1 VSVGEGHPSTASI
14 AGATLGENDG
24 VHISPILITESPPS
38 PPRQEAPLALQTQE
52 GSGESQ
58 HQAPLAVTSSLPA
71 PIEAILGPFTAKLK
85 MMAEDL
91 PPIVLKIVKDAVK
104 KLQEENSALKESNLM
119 AQAEVGKLSC
129 HLTVVE
135 LEHSRLEDAM
145 DAELRSTRREA
156 SALRQKVQL
165 QAQEKSS
172 WRANWFL
179 TGAKWRSWRRR

>member
-1 VSVGEGHPSTASI
+1 
-14 AGATLGENDG
+14 
-24 VHISPILITESPPS
+24 
-38 PPRQEAPLALQTQE
+38 
-52 GSGESQ
+52 
-58 HQAPLAVTSSLPA
+58 
-71 PIEAILGPFTAKLK
+71 
-85 MMAEDL
+85 MAEDL